1 MYGKS
6 ERNNMDKRYFQYIM
20 GDNRGQVVI
29 FDRVETDGED
39 NYVVFKGGARCN
51 ESLIAELNANDLTGK
66 YMAEVSDPN
75 NVWQFKEK
83 WVGRE
88 EEIWEQNADGESVC
102 VQPAIEG
109 RKVIDIIKPRQVA
122 PRASNFGAISN
133 AAEYAPQPPPPPP
146 PAAPIIVQAT
156 TLDATG
162 IDKSD
167 PVFILMSKSKKV
179 DTEIDMSLVIS
190 LPPKNLYNLAKE
202 SFEEGD
208 EKFIKYIVSEI
219 TVAEIKEAIQEG
231 IRQMYEETE
240 PSAQEPTQ

>member
-1 MYGKS
+1 MS
-6 ERNNMDKRYFQYIM
+6 DEKRFFQWIM

-29 FDRVETDGED
+29 FDKIETDGED
-39 NYVVFKGGARCN
+39 NYVVFKGGSRCN
-51 ESLIAELNANDLTGK
+51 EQLIAELNANDLTNK

-88 EEIWEQNADGESVC
+88 EEVWEQNADGESVC
-102 VQPAIEG
+102 VQPAVEG
-109 RKVIDIIKPRQVA
+109 RKVIDIIKPRPVA
-122 PRASNFGAISN
+122 PRASNFGVISN
-133 AAEYAPQPPPPPP
+133 AQEYIVPP
-146 PAAPIIVQAT
+146 APIIIQAT

-162 IDKSD
+162 IDKHD
-167 PVFILMSKSKKV
+167 PVFILMTKSKKI

-202 SFEEGD
+202 SFEDGD

-231 IRQMYEETE
+231 IKQMYEEADFRTDLTNT
-240 PSAQEPTQ
+240 PAL